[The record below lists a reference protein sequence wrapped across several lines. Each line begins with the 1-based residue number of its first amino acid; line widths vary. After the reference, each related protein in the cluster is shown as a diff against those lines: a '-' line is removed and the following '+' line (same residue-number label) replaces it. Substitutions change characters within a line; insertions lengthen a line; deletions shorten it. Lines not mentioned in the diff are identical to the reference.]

1 MCVKRG
7 LAFGVGGRPKC
18 AKQLLDRP
26 MAGLG
31 IGVFME
37 RDQVPVW
44 VEDGELHGS
53 PGLRGERRIRVND
66 GVACALPVQP
76 LNALNAHSATRGFG
90 DATIRARPEMDLH
103 RPIGD
108 DAVFAL
114 RHMHLFEAQLGHEE
128 LDASLDIK

>member
-1 MCVKRG
+1 MEA
-7 LAFGVGGRPKC
+7 LS
-18 AKQLLDRP
+18 
-26 MAGLG
+26 
-31 IGVFME
+31 IGVLIE
-37 RDQVPVW
+37 RDQVSVR
-44 VEDGELHGS
+44 VEDRELHGS

-66 GVACALPVQP
+66 GVGCALRVQP
-76 LNALNAHSATRGFG
+76 LNALNSHPATRGFG

>member
-1 MCVKRG
+1 MRQTGSGVRRG
-7 LAFGVGGRPKC
+7 RQAKG

-66 GVACALPVQP
+66 GVACALGVQRLNP
-76 LNALNAHSATRGFG
+76 LTRTRQLVASAMR
-90 DATIRARPEMDLH
+90 RSLH
-103 RPIGD
+103 
-108 DAVFAL
+108 
-114 RHMHLFEAQLGHEE
+114 AQKWICTE
-128 LDASLDIK
+128 SLETMPYSP